1 MMATVMTMRIG
12 SLVKTTKGVF
22 GIISK
27 LNHKDSLYTISWANG
42 MRQGEKI
49 IYDKK
54 TIDYLLSEGGWK
66 HFSPENNEC

>member
-1 MMATVMTMRIG
+1 M
-12 SLVKTTKGVF
+12 VKTTKGVF

-27 LNHKDSLYTISWANG
+27 LNHKDNLHTISWANG

-66 HFSPENNEC
+66 YFSPESSEC

>member
-1 MMATVMTMRIG
+1 MMANTKTMRIG

-22 GIISK
+22 GILSK
-27 LNHKDSLYTISWANG
+27 FNHRDNLYTISWANG
-42 MRQGEKI
+42 MRQGEKV

-54 TIDYLLSEGGWK
+54 MIDYLLSEGGWK

>member
-1 MMATVMTMRIG
+1 MMASIATMRIG

-27 LNHKDSLYTISWANG
+27 LNHKDRLYTISWANG

-54 TIDYLLSEGGWK
+54 TIDYLLNEGGWK
-66 HFSPENNEC
+66 HFSPENNKC